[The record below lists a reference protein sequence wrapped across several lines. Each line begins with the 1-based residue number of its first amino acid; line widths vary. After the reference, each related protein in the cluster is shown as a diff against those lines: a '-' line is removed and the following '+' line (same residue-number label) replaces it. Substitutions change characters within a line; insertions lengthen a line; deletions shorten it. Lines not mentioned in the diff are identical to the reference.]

1 MQSQI
6 HWLWTSQTI
15 SLSLGSDITCVN
27 GPRMTLEG
35 HEWPCYIIVV
45 PVLKID
51 ILLFFEEHRT
61 NRSRVICPACFRIS
75 KILLNLRKY
84 RIYSTLITWFE
95 SCTTHDQ
102 TMKWTLTSWWIFRMK
117 SLSQK
122 RLTMGLFSVRLSN
135 SLLLQSTNSKLVLAN
150 LRFDVISILSSCGP
164 FWPNKN
170 YQF

>member
-1 MQSQI
+1 MG
-6 HWLWTSQTI
+6 TSQTI

-45 PVLKID
+45 PVLKIG

-95 SCTTHDQ
+95 SRTTHDQ
-102 TMKWTLTSWWIFRMK
+102 TMKWTPTS
-117 SLSQK
+117 SQK
-122 RLTMGLFSVRLSN
+122 IG
-135 SLLLQSTNSKLVLAN
+135 LLLGYFRCDFRTVNCCSRPTV
-150 LRFDVISILSSCGP
+150 SSC
-164 FWPNKN
+164 
-170 YQF
+170 